1 MMVTRVGCWRYR
13 KLRLKTPLSP
23 HMEKTDENVAR
34 YLTWFKDS
42 LRARSDMMEERQN
55 KAAGRGTVL
64 FCTLKS
70 PASGRTVSVND

>member
-1 MMVTRVGCWRYR
+1 
-13 KLRLKTPLSP
+13 
-23 HMEKTDENVAR
+23 MEKTVENIAR

-42 LRARSDMMEERQN
+42 LRARSGMVEERQN

-70 PASGRTVSVND
+70 PASGRTVSAND